1 MATIKLE
8 VVTPTG
14 KVLDVEADT
23 VTAPGALGELGV
35 LPEHRPGLVMLGG
48 GALRY
53 EKSGSEGEPV
63 YIRGG
68 VAEIR
73 PDGVLVLADEAR
85 TAAKVDKARAEKILE
100 KAIASQDQAEYLD
113 DAELRGIE
121 NDRAYAEAI
130 LKVAGH

>member
-14 KVLDVEADT
+14 KVLDVEADS
-23 VTAPGALGELGV
+23 VTAPGALGDLGV

-53 EKSGSEGEPV
+53 GKGGSEGEPV

-85 TAAKVDKARAEKILE
+85 TEAKVDKARAEKILE
-100 KAIASQDQAEYLD
+100 KALARQETADYLD
-113 DAELRGIE
+113 DAQLQAIS

-130 LKVAGH
+130 LKIAGH

>member
-1 MATIKLE
+1 MATLKLE

-14 KVLDVEADT
+14 KVLDVQADS

-48 GALRY
+48 GELRY
-53 EKSGSEGEPV
+53 VKGGAEGDPI

-85 TAAKVDKARAEKILE
+85 TPAKADKQRAETILE
-100 KAIASQDQAEYLD
+100 KAMAAQDKSTYLD
-113 DAELRGIE
+113 DAELQRIA

>member
-8 VVTPTG
+8 VVTPRG
-14 KVLDVEADT
+14 KVLDVEADS

-48 GALRY
+48 GELRY
-53 EKSGSEGEPV
+53 QKGGSEGEPV
-63 YIRGG
+63 FIRGG

-85 TAAKVDKARAEKILE
+85 TPANADKARAEAILE
-100 KAIASQDQAEYLD
+100 KAMAARDQSTYLD
-113 DAELRGIE
+113 DAELQRIA
-121 NDRAYAEAI
+121 NDRAYAESV

>member
-53 EKSGSEGEPV
+53 EKNGSEGEPV

-85 TAAKVDKARAEKILE
+85 TAANADKARAEKILE
-100 KAIASQDQAEYLD
+100 KAIAGQDQSEYLD
-113 DAELRGIE
+113 DAQLQSLT

>member
-1 MATIKLE
+1 VATIKLE

-23 VTAPGALGELGV
+23 VTAPGVLGEMGV

-53 EKSGSEGEPV
+53 EAGGSEGEPV

-68 VAEIR
+68 VAEVR

-85 TAAKVDKARAEKILE
+85 IESKADKQRAETILE
-100 KAIASQDQAEYLD
+100 ASIASQRDADYLD
-113 DAELRGIE
+113 DEQVRRIE
-121 NDRAYAEAI
+121 TDRAYAEAI

>member
-14 KVLDVEADT
+14 KVLDVDADN
-23 VTAPGALGELGV
+23 VTAPGVLGELGV
-35 LPEHRPGLVMLGG
+35 LPEHRPGLIMLGG

-85 TAAKVDKARAEKILE
+85 TPDKVDKARAEKILD
-100 KAIASQDQAEYLD
+100 KAIAAQAEADYLD
-113 DAELRGIE
+113 DIRLRAIE

>member
-14 KVLDVEADT
+14 KVLDVDADS

-35 LPEHRPGLVMLGG
+35 LPQHRPGLVMLGG

-53 EKSGSEGEPV
+53 QAGGRDGEPI

-85 TAAKVDKARAEKILE
+85 TPAKVDKQRAEQILE
-100 KAIASQDQAEYLD
+100 HAMQRANEATYLD
-113 DAELRGIE
+113 DAEMQRIG
-121 NDRAYAEAI
+121 NDRAYAEAM

>member
-14 KVLDVEADT
+14 KVLDVEADS

-48 GALRY
+48 GTLQYTAN
-53 EKSGSEGEPV
+53 GGDGDPI

-85 TAAKVDKARAEKILE
+85 TSDTIDKARAEKLLAD
-100 KAIASQDQAEYLD
+100 AIEATAQSEFLD
-113 DAELRGIE
+113 DERLQSIA
-121 NDRAYAEAI
+121 NDRAYAEAV
-130 LKVAGH
+130 LKIAGN